1 MSEAQACDVVIAGGG
16 LVGASL
22 ACALAEFL
30 DVTVV
35 ESFPAQPGT
44 GGAPAYRPSFD
55 ARSTA
60 LSLSSVAF
68 FRAIGLWDT
77 VARHAEPILHI
88 HVSDQGRFGSTRM
101 DAAEEGLDALG
112 YIVENH
118 WLGSVLHGALRERA
132 NLRLVAPANVEAVDA
147 REGGALAT
155 VRAGDDSV
163 DIAAGLAVIADG
175 ARSRLAAR
183 LGIGTE
189 ERNYGQ
195 VAIIANIAHSAP
207 HGGRAFERFCDQG
220 PLAMLPLTRA
230 EDGRSRSAL
239 VWVKEA
245 PEATEILALDERDF
259 LRRLQPAFGYRLG
272 RLLAAGNRGSYPLA
286 LVQSAEQV
294 RAGIVVLGN
303 AAHTLHPVAGQ
314 GFNLSL
320 RDVASLVTTL
330 REARAAGFHV
340 GSLRV
345 LESYA
350 EARRSDHAR
359 TIGFS
364 DLLPRV
370 FGSGLL
376 PVAAARGMGLV
387 SLELLPAARSLLVR
401 NATGIGV

>member
-1 MSEAQACDVVIAGGG
+1 MSTAPDFDVVIAGGG
-16 LVGASL
+16 MVGASL
-22 ACALAEFL
+22 ACALAQFCR
-30 DVTVV
+30 VAVV
-35 ESFPAQPGT
+35 ESFPLNASAAA
-44 GGAPAYRPSFD
+44 APVYRPSFD

-68 FRAIGLWDT
+68 LEGIGLWSAVT
-77 VARHAEPILHI
+77 RHAEPIRHI

-101 DAAEEGLDALG
+101 DAADEGLEALG

-118 WLGSVLHGALRERA
+118 WLGAVLHGALRERP
-132 NLRLVAPANVEAVDA
+132 NLRLIAPASVESVTAVD
-147 REGGALAT
+147 GGAQLRLR
-155 VRAGDDSV
+155 VGDETRSLH
-163 DIAAGLAVIADG
+163 AGLAVIADG
-175 ARSRLAAR
+175 ARSALAAR
-183 LGIGTE
+183 LGIDSE

-195 VAIIANIAHSAP
+195 TAVIANIAHAAP
-207 HGGRAFERFCDQG
+207 HAGRAFERFCDSG

-239 VWVKEA
+239 VWVKETA
-245 PEATEILALDERDF
+245 DAAEILALDERAF

-272 RLLAAGNRGSYPLA
+272 RLLAAGNRASYSLA
-286 LVQSAEQV
+286 LVQAAEQV

-320 RDVASLVTTL
+320 RDVAALVGVLRTAHTSGERPGDLRTL
-330 REARAAGFHV
+330 QA
-340 GSLRV
+340 
-345 LESYA
+345 YA
-350 EARRSDHAR
+350 DSRQADHSR

-364 DLLPRV
+364 DWLPRI
-370 FGSGLL
+370 FGSGML

-401 NATGIGV
+401 KATGLGL